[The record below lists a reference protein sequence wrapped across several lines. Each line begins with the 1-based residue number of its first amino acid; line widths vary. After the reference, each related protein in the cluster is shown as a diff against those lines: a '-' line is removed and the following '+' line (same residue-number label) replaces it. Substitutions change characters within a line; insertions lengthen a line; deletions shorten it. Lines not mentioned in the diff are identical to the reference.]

1 MKRTINLYHPAL
13 LPSKERLPLKTVLW
27 VNGTALLLLLALT
40 VGMEQ
45 YLELKKQK
53 ADEVTASVKNIDN
66 EINILTDKL
75 AAKRDTQS
83 LQKDL
88 DALRVK
94 VENREQLLGYM
105 QTGELSLRTT
115 QYQNVMDDLA
125 NFHNPNLWLTSI
137 TITRD
142 ELRLT
147 GNTIK
152 PSAIPQWLQ
161 KLQGSTFFKGKTFS
175 TVKFENDDDNSD
187 VKTFTLS
194 TEFDG
199 DADDSVAKAL

>member
-94 VENREQLLGYM
+94 VKNREQLLGYM

>member
-1 MKRTINLYHPAL
+1 MKRSINLYHPSL
-13 LPSKERLPLKTVLW
+13 LPSKERLPLKNVLW
-27 VNGTALLLLLALT
+27 VNGAALVLLLALT

-45 YLELKKQK
+45 FIELKQRKSDK
-53 ADEVTASVKNIDN
+53 VTASVKNIDD
-66 EINILTDKL
+66 EINALTDKL

-83 LQKDL
+83 VQKDL
-88 DALRVK
+88 DSLRVK
-94 VENREQLLGYM
+94 VKNREQLLDYM
-105 QTGELSLRTT
+105 QTGELSLQTT

-175 TVKFENDDDNSD
+175 TVNFENESDDSD

-194 TEFDG
+194 TDFDG
-199 DADDSVAKAL
+199 EADDTVAKAL

>member
-1 MKRTINLYHPAL
+1 MKRTINLYHPSL

-94 VENREQLLGYM
+94 VKNREQLLGYM

-175 TVKFENDDDNSD
+175 TVKFENDDDNSN

>member
-1 MKRTINLYHPAL
+1 MKQSSNLYHSSL

-27 VNGTALLLLLALT
+27 VNGIALLLLSALT
-40 VGMEQ
+40 VGMDHFI
-45 YLELKKQK
+45 ELKQRESDK
-53 ADEVTASVKNIDN
+53 VTASVRSIDN
-66 EINILTDKL
+66 DIDTLTDKL
-75 AAKRDTQS
+75 EMKRNTQF

-88 DALRVK
+88 DALRLK

-105 QTGELSLRTT
+105 QTSELSLRTT

-137 TITRD
+137 TITND

-147 GNTIK
+147 GNTIR
-152 PSAIPQWLQ
+152 PSAIPEWLQ
-161 KLQGSTFFKGKTFS
+161 KLQGSTFFRGKTFS
-175 TVKFENDDDNSD
+175 TVKFENDNDNSD

-194 TEFDG
+194 TDFDG
-199 DADDSVAKAL
+199 DADDTVAKAL

>member
-1 MKRTINLYHPAL
+1 MKQSVNLYHSSL
-13 LPSKERLPLKTVLW
+13 LPSKERLPLSTVLW
-27 VNGTALLLLLALT
+27 VNGIALLLLSVLT
-40 VGMEQ
+40 VGMGQ
-45 YLELKKQK
+45 FIALKQRKSDDV
-53 ADEVTASVKNIDN
+53 AASVKAIDN
-66 EINILTDKL
+66 DINTLTDEL

-83 LQKDL
+83 LQKGL
-88 DALRVK
+88 DTLRVK
-94 VENREQLLGYM
+94 VKNREQLLDYM

-175 TVKFENDDDNSD
+175 TVKFENESDDSD
-187 VKTFTLS
+187 VKRFTLS
-194 TEFDG
+194 TDFDG
-199 DADDSVAKAL
+199 AADDTVAKAL

>member
-94 VENREQLLGYM
+94 VKNREQLLGYM

-175 TVKFENDDDNSD
+175 TVKFENDDDNSN